1 MEIIYSD
8 KMGSRSRS
16 SWAIIVGPG
25 DELELFTGKSIPG
38 KVAIV
43 GEDYK
48 KAGKWSH
55 STYRLVLAEGIQ
67 FISGHMGW
75 ETGTFVEGLASATG
89 MPADRWHEVANALNV
104 SLPVLQE
111 FLRGWR
117 PKAAEKLDQIEEDL
131 ASLDETSDSG
141 ATTVSISYGAP
152 TQKLREQGFWEWP
165 VRILNRDREEVG
177 RVSPEGEAFGEVKVL
192 KRQESSGYG
201 GGYVSLML
209 AVPENC
215 QAVHGPVPGE
225 KTRAE
230 REAKCRLTAAAE
242 KWLRLYGQ
250 KAVQMAIKDY
260 PYGRARILSYAEQ
273 QGCPIPSEYSYRAS
287 DLWKFLDEVK
297 YLLGK

>member
-1 MEIIYSD
+1 MKEGEYKMEIIYSD

-89 MPADRWHEVANALNV
+89 MPADRWHEVANALGV
-104 SLPVLQE
+104 SLPVAQE

-117 PKAAEKLDQIEEDL
+117 PKAAEKLDQIEADL
-131 ASLDETSDSG
+131 ASLDETSSTG
-141 ATTVSISYGAP
+141 AVTISITYGAP

-165 VRILNRDREEVG
+165 VRILNGDGREVG
-177 RVSPEGEAFGEVKVL
+177 RVSPEGEASGEVRVL
-192 KRQESSGYG
+192 KRQEASGHG

-209 AVPENC
+209 AVPEGC
-215 QAVHGPVPGE
+215 RAKHGPVPGE
-225 KTRAE
+225 NRAE
-230 REAKCRLTAAAE
+230 QEASACLPLKMVTAVV
-242 KWLRLYGQ
+242 RSRT
-250 KAVQMAIKDY
+250 MAIKDY
-260 PYGRARILSYAEQ
+260 PYGRARIYPMRNNRVADPPVFVS
-273 QGCPIPSEYSYRAS
+273 C
-287 DLWKFLDEVK
+287 K
-297 YLLGK
+297 